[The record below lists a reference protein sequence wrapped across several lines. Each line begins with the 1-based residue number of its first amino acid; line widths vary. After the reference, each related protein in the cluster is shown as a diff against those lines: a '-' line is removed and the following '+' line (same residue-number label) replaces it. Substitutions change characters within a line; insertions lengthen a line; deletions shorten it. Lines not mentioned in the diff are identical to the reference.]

1 MKGIGSL
8 AALTVLAVA
17 TSASAQDVASV
28 GALAPAPDQMRVRFQ
43 IAAMEGVLERAVQLG
58 ARRLSQQVEAVSPD
72 SLFIA
77 GSARAKGFALD
88 GYGVFFDVDVP
99 AMRRSVAWSF
109 RQLGRPDG
117 NIETAM
123 AVLRRGLT
131 SVTDPVARRQMEDA
145 MQRLSRS
152 VGPTPMQPM
161 PAQAQTQA
169 RGPMQSV
176 SATGAPPAVLPPGAA
191 PAAPGQAPAV
201 LDDPGMAYTN
211 EVKSALID
219 AMLDFG
225 APIPLGDT
233 QWLTIA
239 ARDDHD
245 SRLGGGDPYDVSTI
259 VLRISGADLAAFR
272 AGKISREEALQKVEV
287 REY

>member
-88 GYGVFFDVDVP
+88 GYGVFFDVEVP

-117 NIETAM
+117 NVETAM

-145 MQRLSRS
+145 MQRLARS
-152 VGPTPMQPM
+152 VGPTPMQ
-161 PAQAQTQA
+161 AQSQA

-176 SATGAPPAVLPPGAA
+176 SAAGAPPAPA
-191 PAAPGQAPAV
+191 PPGQAPVV

-211 EVKSALID
+211 EVKSALVD

-225 APIPLGDT
+225 APIPLGDA

-272 AGKISREEALQKVEV
+272 GGKISREEALQKVEV